1 MKGIAS
7 STKIMMLP
15 GEHRRKLVTRLHGMT
30 PQNHGHLFTEAE
42 VADQW
47 PVQSRTVWSSATV
60 QIHNYYMSTLKK
72 EFMGSEI
79 QYIVA

>member
-1 MKGIAS
+1 
-7 STKIMMLP
+7 MMLP
-15 GEHRRKLVTRLHGMT
+15 GEHRRKLVARLHGMT
-30 PQNHGHLFTEAE
+30 PQNHGNLFTEAE

-47 PVQSRTVWSSATV
+47 HVQSRTVWSTCSATV